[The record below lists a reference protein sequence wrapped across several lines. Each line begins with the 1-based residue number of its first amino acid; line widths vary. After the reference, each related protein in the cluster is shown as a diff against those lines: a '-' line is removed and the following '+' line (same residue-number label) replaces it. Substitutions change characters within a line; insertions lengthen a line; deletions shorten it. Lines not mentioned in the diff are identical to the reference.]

1 MDKRSNNKESVLA
14 VVLLLLLV
22 FRFTGSRYVVTGA
35 ILYIILALL
44 VEKIAVATD
53 VVWKKLTH
61 VIGIVSNAVLLSLLF
76 FLFIFPMGMVLRV
89 FKKGSFIRFSPKLT
103 STFEVRNKVFTKKD
117 LEQPF

>member
-14 VVLLLLLV
+14 IVLLLLLV
-22 FRFTGSRYVVTGA
+22 FRFTGNRYVITGA

-44 VEKIAVATD
+44 VEKIAVVTD
-53 VVWKKLTH
+53 IGWKKVTH
-61 VIGIVSNAVLLSLLF
+61 VIGMISNAVLLSLLF
-76 FLFIFPMGMVLRV
+76 YLFIFPVGMLLKL
-89 FKKGSFIRFSPKLT
+89 FKKGSFVRFSPRLT